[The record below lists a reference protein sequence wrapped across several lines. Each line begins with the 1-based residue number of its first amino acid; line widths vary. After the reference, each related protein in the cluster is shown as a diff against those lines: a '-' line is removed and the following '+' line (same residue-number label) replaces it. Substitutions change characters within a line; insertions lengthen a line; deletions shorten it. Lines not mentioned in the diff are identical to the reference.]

1 MESLKVNPEHWVLWL
16 TSLTGT
22 TEITGH
28 KLFKEKTNAHSK

>member
-1 MESLKVNPEHWVLWL
+1 MENLKVNPEHWVLWL
-16 TSLTGT
+16 TST